1 MRKGSKQGDWR
12 GGDRRE
18 GAAGNELSSALS
30 EGRRKRELSEQIRTK
45 KRLGLGLKTSNRSD
59 RFGLP
64 VRPVRRRGVTLIRRS
79 VLAGHRRPLLCR
91 GVAHNVADRA
101 TGSVPEEEEAIAGP
115 PETDLANAGQL
126 TQKGE

>member
-1 MRKGSKQGDWR
+1 LGKAEEVVGNFYAQGIEAR
-12 GGDRRE
+12 RPEGGDRRE

-64 VRPVRRRGVTLIRRS
+64 VRPVRRRGVTIL
-79 VLAGHRRPLLCR
+79 
-91 GVAHNVADRA
+91 
-101 TGSVPEEEEAIAGP
+101 P
-115 PETDLANAGQL
+115 P
-126 TQKGE
+126 